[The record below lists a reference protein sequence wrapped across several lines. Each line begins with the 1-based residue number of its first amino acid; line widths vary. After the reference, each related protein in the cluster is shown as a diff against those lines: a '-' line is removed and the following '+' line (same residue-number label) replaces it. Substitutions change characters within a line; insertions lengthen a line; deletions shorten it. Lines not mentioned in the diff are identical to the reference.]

1 MEIKSAI
8 KSFIY
13 NDQMLYLPFKFHLP
27 SDSNTQFV
35 SSSPPGQSGY
45 ESHLADIGSTGVPPK
60 HEKVSEM
67 SVSCFVTTISKG
79 SQSIQG
85 PFRNILDN

>member
-45 ESHLADIGSTGVPPK
+45 ESHLAVIGMTGDPPK
-60 HEKVSEM
+60 HENASVLF
-67 SVSCFVTTISKG
+67 VSCFETATNKG
-79 SQSIQG
+79 IQNIQG
-85 PFRNILDN
+85 PFRSMLDN